1 MKNFLSK
8 HKYKIPSIIS
18 ILSLIALYFEHNA
31 VTIFFVVLGFSSL
44 LYILYKDFTYTF
56 TE

>member
-1 MKNFLSK
+1 MKNFLNK

-18 ILSLIALYFEHNA
+18 ILSLIALYYAQNA